1 MKTIEITGYNPYGS
15 NITAVVF
22 VPYDLDVEHFN
33 ILYKELKGFGW
44 YERAGKHSYTEVDEI
59 SVYDHDGSFL
69 EKDILQESENLVD
82 YLGDSLFEDLPEDVV
97 NKILDFHSQA
107 IKEISK
113 LKQAEIHQIDSD
125 AASIEEVE
133 HLLNKLGWSL

>member
-1 MKTIEITGYNPYGS
+1 MKTIEITGYNPYGQD
-15 NITAVVF
+15 ITAVVF
-22 VPYDLDVEHFN
+22 VPYDLEEEHFN
-33 ILYKELKGFGW
+33 ILYKELEGFGW

-59 SVYDHDGSFL
+59 SICDHDGFL
-69 EKDILQESENLVD
+69 EKDILRESESLVD
-82 YLGDSLFEDLPEDVV
+82 YLGDSLFESLPEDVL

-113 LKQAEIHQIDSD
+113 LKQAEIHQVDTD

-133 HLLNKLGWSL
+133 FLLSRLGWSL

>member
-1 MKTIEITGYNPYGS
+1 MKTIEITGYNSYGPD
-15 NITAVVF
+15 ITAVVF
-22 VPYDLDVEHFN
+22 VPYDLEKKHFN
-33 ILYKELKGFGW
+33 VLYEQLEGFGW

-69 EKDILQESENLVD
+69 EKDILNESESLVD
-82 YLGDSLFEDLPEDVV
+82 YLGYTLLDDIPKDVV

-113 LKQAEIHQIDSD
+113 LKQAEIHQVDAD

-133 HLLNKLGWSL
+133 LLLNRLGWSL

>member
-1 MKTIEITGYNPYGS
+1 MKTIEITGYNSYGPD
-15 NITAVVF
+15 ITAVVF

-33 ILYKELKGFGW
+33 ILYKELEDFGW

-69 EKDILQESENLVD
+69 EKDILNESESLVD
-82 YLGDSLFEDLPEDVV
+82 YLGYTLLDDLPKDIV

-113 LKQAEIHQIDSD
+113 LKQAEIHQVDSN
-125 AASIEEVE
+125 AASLEEVE